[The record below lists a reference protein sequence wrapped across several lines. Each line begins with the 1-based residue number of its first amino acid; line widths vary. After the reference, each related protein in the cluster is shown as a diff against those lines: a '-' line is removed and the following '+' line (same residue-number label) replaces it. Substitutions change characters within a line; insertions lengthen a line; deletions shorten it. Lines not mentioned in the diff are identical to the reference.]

1 MVQMPDRP
9 LPRPTTTQ
17 EIYLANLADNVASVL
32 DELQAIKA
40 QLIQPEPE
48 EDGEIELKEPAQ
60 VSTPLPDDFP
70 GYDALVEDGIIYLES
85 VPRKGV
91 ELVSIPGIGNATA
104 NKILT
109 WFVPT

>member
-1 MVQMPDRP
+1 MGD
-9 LPRPTTTQ
+9 LPRPVTTADK
-17 EIYLANLADNVASVL
+17 YLANLADNVASVL
-32 DELQAIKA
+32 DELQAIRA

-60 VSTPLPDDFP
+60 VYTPLPDDFP
-70 GYDALVEDGIIYLES
+70 GYDALVEDGIIYLEN

-91 ELVSIPGIGNATA
+91 ELVTIPGIGNATA

-109 WFVPT
+109 WFVS